1 MVVQAGGRRKQDGLS
16 SAPDG
21 TQRAPGY
28 RGAGRSELASLTAS
42 PPQDLREPWGGGWV
56 GPRIQTVNGL
66 VPTALS
72 RLGGRAGPRCGQPEV
87 ASGPSRGLPVGSKP
101 V

>member
-16 SAPDG
+16 LAPDG

-28 RGAGRSELASLTAS
+28 RGAGRSELASPTAS

-56 GPRIQTVNGL
+56 GPRLSAHRL
-66 VPTALS
+66 VEA
-72 RLGGRAGPRCGQPEV
+72 GGEGQGPGVASPEV
-87 ASGPSRGLPVGSKP
+87 ASGTSRGLPVGSKP